1 MMRIIINTGKGGVG
15 KTTISAL
22 TAINISKR
30 FKTLVVSSDTAHSLS
45 DLFEKPLSNEARLID
60 ENLYALEINPLVE
73 GKKAWGKLNSYLR
86 EIIKNNAMD
95 DVQTDELLL
104 MPGLD
109 DIFCL
114 LKILEIYKEGK
125 YEALVVDC
133 GPSGETISFLSTG
146 EKLKNL
152 ADNLLPTLKRFN
164 NIFGGFIEKKTE
176 VKKPK
181 DIVFDEFIKLSNDLY
196 ELEEILRDKKITSIR
211 LVSKANRVIANEAFR
226 TYSLA
231 NLYGF
236 TTDLVFINMIFPDQ
250 LKNTSYANLLDE
262 ERENIKRIEEY
273 FFDKE
278 IIKLSLQ
285 DDEVIGIKAL
295 NILHDK
301 VFSNYKL
308 EDVFVDYEAFEIIQ
322 DKASKIISI
331 EIREASNKE
340 VNVEKIGNDLEIS
353 YLNFKRRFKLPDSV
367 SSRKISS
374 FSLKDNKLRI
384 VMDYD
389 WNCRKNS
396 NIERF

>member
-73 GKKAWGKLNSYLR
+73 GKKAWGKLNAYLR
-86 EIIKNNAMD
+86 DIIKNNAMD

-181 DIVFDEFIKLSNDLY
+181 DIVFYEFIKLSNDLY

-331 EIREASNKE
+331 EIKEASDKE
-340 VNVEKIGNDLEIS
+340 VSVEKIGNDLEIS

>member
-226 TYSLA
+226 THILA

-301 VFSNYKL
+301 VFANYKL

-322 DKASKIISI
+322 EKASKIISI
-331 EIREASNKE
+331 EIKDASDKE
-340 VNVEKIGNDLEIS
+340 VIVEKIGNDLEIS

-367 SSRKISS
+367 SSRKVSS

-389 WNCRKNS
+389 
-396 NIERF
+396 